1 MKKIFFLLFN
11 KYTITGAA
19 FAALML
25 FFDQNDYV
33 SMKARDKELQ
43 DVNNSISYLNAE
55 IAKMDAAYAS
65 LMRDPR
71 ELERYAREHYRMK
84 KDNEDLYIVEQK

>member
-1 MKKIFFLLFN
+1 MKLLQLLFN

-19 FAALML
+19 FAMLML
-25 FFDQNDYV
+25 FFDQNDWV
-33 SMKARDKELQ
+33 SQQARQQELQ
-43 DVNNSISYLNAE
+43 DVKDNIAYLNKE
-55 IAKMDAAYAS
+55 IAEMDAAYAT
-65 LMRDPR
+65 LMRDPK